1 MAPST
6 QPDVQLS
13 RQGQL
18 SHLHPH
24 RYPARQPRLPGSSGK
39 TADYTLIDCSRCGA
53 EPECGRWMAGGEVLN
68 CTELRSNNILQGF
81 DKPCVHSPPL
91 SQDRKIYSAVV
102 MVRFIPITPNTSP
115 RGGQI
120 KGCIPDFVRAGI
132 LRSLLLC
139 NKPGEILRG
148 VPARGKETLRVQG

>member
-1 MAPST
+1 MVPST

-13 RQGQL
+13 RLGQL

-53 EPECGRWMAGGEVLN
+53 EPEYGRWMAGGEVLN

-81 DKPCVHSPPL
+81 DKPCVHRPPL

-148 VPARGKETLRVQG
+148 APARGKETLRVQG